1 MFSFFKSNPPA
12 APAPPQVLDNAA
24 QGAQPAPPP
33 TVKPGG
39 QFSPKRIRSFVII
52 GGVLLLCFIVSTGQN
67 TKPKTSADQKKA
79 QDAATAAGNS
89 TAIGSRDYANAV
101 TQALKPAPGAPGG
114 QYPGNQ
120 GQFPYANGLQP
131 SIAPGGQLPA
141 GMYAQYPAA
150 YPGYYPPGA
159 QTYPAAQPYPA
170 GAYPQ
175 NSPSSPVPSGQGGA
189 APARDPQQE
198 AKDAMQV
205 DDDKR
210 EHDSLSAGLM
220 VRSERLRRDAPA
232 ASSAPATAAPA
243 PVAPTT
249 VANTSAPF
257 PPAGN
262 PPAPR
267 QSTAP
272 APAPPAGGPS
282 ALPDDLPSHNSQAQQ
297 HQQSAS
303 NRATGPTYKLFE
315 GTLLETVLTNRLNSS
330 FTGPVEC
337 MVTIDI
343 WSHSR
348 QHLLIPQGTK
358 VLGEARRV
366 THIGQDRLAVVFHRL
381 IMPDGY
387 SVSLDNFTG
396 LSQIGETGLSDKVNH
411 HYVQMFGVSVA
422 LGAISGL
429 AVRGANAGGI
439 GVSQSSGDA
448 FRQGFS
454 QQLSQE
460 GTQILDKYLN
470 VLPTVI
476 IREGIRVK
484 VYLLDD
490 LSLPAY
496 DQHKMAT
503 DL

>member
-1 MFSFFKSNPPA
+1 MQ
-12 APAPPQVLDNAA
+12 APDA
-24 QGAQPAPPP
+24 QPP

-52 GGVLLLCFIVSTGQN
+52 GGVLLLFFIVSTGEKP
-67 TKPKTSADQKKA
+67 KPKTIIDQKKA
-79 QDAATAAGNS
+79 QDAATAAGNP
-89 TAIGSRDYANAV
+89 AALGSRDYANAV
-101 TQALKPAPGAPGG
+101 TQALKPTPGAPGA
-114 QYPGNQ
+114 QYPASQ
-120 GQFPYANGLQP
+120 GQFSYPNATQPIAPAGQP
-131 SIAPGGQLPA
+131 SAA
-141 GMYAQYPAA
+141 MYAQYLAG
-150 YPGYYPPGA
+150 YPGYYSPGA
-159 QTYPAAQPYPA
+159 PSYPTGQPYPT

-175 NSPSSPVPSGQGGA
+175 NSPASPVPSSQGSA
-189 APARDPQQE
+189 APPRDPQQE
-198 AKDAMQV
+198 AKEAMQV
-205 DDDKR
+205 VDDKR
-210 EHDSLSAGLM
+210 EHDSLSAGLI
-220 VRSERLRRDAPA
+220 VRSERLRRDSPAANAGPA
-232 ASSAPATAAPA
+232 ASSPAVAAPTTPATA
-243 PVAPTT
+243 
-249 VANTSAPF
+249 SGPF
-257 PPAGN
+257 PPASSN
-262 PPAPR
+262 PVPPR
-267 QSTAP
+267 QAVAP
-272 APAPPAGGPS
+272 APQGPPADGPS
-282 ALPDDLPSHNSQAQQ
+282 ALPDDLPSHNSQA
-297 HQQSAS
+297 HQRPQSAA
-303 NRATGPTYKLFE
+303 NRAIGPTYKLFE

-337 MVTIDI
+337 MVTTDV

-348 QHLLIPQGTK
+348 QHLVIPQGTK

-411 HYVQMFGVSVA
+411 HYVQLFGVSVA

-429 AVRGANAGGI
+429 AIRGANTGGL
-439 GVSQSSGDA
+439 GATQSGGDA

-460 GTQILDKYLN
+460 GTQILDRFLN

-476 IREGIRVK
+476 IREGVRVK

>member
-1 MFSFFKSNPPA
+1 
-12 APAPPQVLDNAA
+12 V
-24 QGAQPAPPP
+24 
-33 TVKPGG
+33 T
-39 QFSPKRIRSFVII
+39 
-52 GGVLLLCFIVSTGQN
+52 
-67 TKPKTSADQKKA
+67 
-79 QDAATAAGNS
+79 ATAQAP
-89 TAIGSRDYANAV
+89 TGS
-101 TQALKPAPGAPGG
+101 G
-114 QYPGNQ
+114 
-120 GQFPYANGLQP
+120 
-131 SIAPGGQLPA
+131 
-141 GMYAQYPAA
+141 
-150 YPGYYPPGA
+150 
-159 QTYPAAQPYPA
+159 
-170 GAYPQ
+170 
-175 NSPSSPVPSGQGGA
+175 PSG
-189 APARDPQQE
+189 
-198 AKDAMQV
+198 
-205 DDDKR
+205 
-210 EHDSLSAGLM
+210 
-220 VRSERLRRDAPA
+220 
-232 ASSAPATAAPA
+232 
-243 PVAPTT
+243 
-249 VANTSAPF
+249 
-257 PPAGN
+257 
-262 PPAPR
+262 
-267 QSTAP
+267 
-272 APAPPAGGPS
+272 
-282 ALPDDLPSHNSQAQQ
+282 LPDDLPSHNSQALQR
-297 HQQSAS
+297 QQSAS
-303 NRATGPTYKLFE
+303 NRATGPTFKLFE

-387 SVSLDNFTG
+387 SVCLDKFTG

-439 GVSQSSGDA
+439 GVSQSSSDA

>member
-1 MFSFFKSNPPA
+1 
-12 APAPPQVLDNAA
+12 
-24 QGAQPAPPP
+24 
-33 TVKPGG
+33 
-39 QFSPKRIRSFVII
+39 
-52 GGVLLLCFIVSTGQN
+52 VS
-67 TKPKTSADQKKA
+67 
-79 QDAATAAGNS
+79 
-89 TAIGSRDYANAV
+89 
-101 TQALKPAPGAPGG
+101 
-114 QYPGNQ
+114 
-120 GQFPYANGLQP
+120 
-131 SIAPGGQLPA
+131 
-141 GMYAQYPAA
+141 
-150 YPGYYPPGA
+150 
-159 QTYPAAQPYPA
+159 
-170 GAYPQ
+170 
-175 NSPSSPVPSGQGGA
+175 SGQGA
-189 APARDPQQE
+189 AASPRNPQQE
-198 AKDAMQV
+198 AKEAMQA

-210 EHDSLSAGLM
+210 EHDSLSAGLI
-220 VRSERLRRDAPA
+220 VRSERLRRDTPT
-232 ASSAPATAAPA
+232 ASSAPPTPAAAT
-243 PVAPTT
+243 VAPTT
-249 VANTSAPF
+249 TVPNPSTSF

-267 QSTAP
+267 QAATP
-272 APAPPAGGPS
+272 PAPPAASGPS
-282 ALPDDLPSHNSQAQQ
+282 SLPEDLPPNHNCPAQQ
-297 HQQSAS
+297 RQQAAA

-315 GTLLETVLTNRLNSS
+315 GTLIETVLTNRLNSS

-381 IMPDGY
+381 IMRDGY

-429 AVRGANAGGI
+429 AVRGANLGGI
-439 GVSQSSGDA
+439 GASQSSGDA

-470 VLPTVI
+470 VLPTVT